1 MRHLLPKQ
9 IPRKIP
15 SLNYDYIQIDS
26 INWGMD
32 SNSRLTL
39 EIKMKSFFL
48 ALFVFNASS
57 FAAEKPNIL
66 FILADDLGYGDV
78 GCYNPESKVPT
89 PHLDQLAKEG
99 IRFTDAHSPST
110 VCTPT
115 RYSVLTGHMAFRLN
129 YRGVFTGVGGPC
141 LITKDRLTLP
151 EMLRGQGYE
160 TAMFGKWHVGLSAFD
175 KQGKPIHQ
183 NGLPAVRRIDYTK
196 PFVGGPIDRGFDYFF
211 GTASCPTTDWL
222 YAYID
227 GNKIPVPPTRIVDRT
242 PLPKHPYS
250 RDNRPGMI
258 APDFDLEEVDMV
270 FLQKSLKYLENHAKR
285 SYKKPFFLFPSMQAV
300 HLPSFAGDAFKGKT
314 KAGPHG
320 DFLFEMDYVV
330 GELMKALKRHGMAKN
345 TLVIFSSDNGP
356 EVPTSIAMR
365 RDHKHNGARPWRGV
379 KRDQWEGGHRVPFI
393 ARWPGKIKAGST
405 SKQTICLTDL
415 MATAAAITQAKLPN
429 DSAEDS
435 YNILPALLGQDTKPI
450 RQYTLHQTMSLA
462 LAIRKGDWKYLDHKG
477 SGGNNYSRPGEWGM
491 KQYALP
497 EKASDALGQL
507 YNLKTDPGETTNL
520 YFKYPEIVKALKAK
534 LEELKKSGRTA
545 PVRQ

>member
-1 MRHLLPKQ
+1 MK
-9 IPRKIP
+9 
-15 SLNYDYIQIDS
+15 
-26 INWGMD
+26 
-32 SNSRLTL
+32 TL
-39 EIKMKSFFL
+39 FL
-48 ALFVFNASS
+48 SVLCALGVSTS
-57 FAAEKPNIL
+57 AAAKPNIL

-78 GCYNPESKVPT
+78 GCYNAQSKVPT

-151 EMLRGQGYE
+151 GMLRQKGYE
-160 TAMFGKWHVGLSAFD
+160 TAMFGKWHVGLTAFD
-175 KQGKPIHQ
+175 KEGKPIHQ
-183 NGLPAVRRIDYTK
+183 NGLPAVRRIDYSR
-196 PFVGGPIDRGFDYFF
+196 PFVGGPIDRGFDHFF

-222 YAYID
+222 YAFID
-227 GNKIPVPPTRIVDRT
+227 GNRVPVPPTRIVDRA

-270 FLQKSLKYLENHAKR
+270 FLEKSLKYLENHAK
-285 SYKKPFFLFPSMQAV
+285 STSKKPFFLFHSMQAV

-320 DFLFEMDYVV
+320 DFIFEMDHVV
-330 GELMKALKRHGMAKN
+330 GELMKALKKHGMAEN

-429 DSAEDS
+429 NSAEDS

-477 SGGNNYSRPGEWGM
+477 SGGNNYARPGEWGM
-491 KQYALP
+491 KQYTLP
-497 EKASDALGQL
+497 EKAPDALGQL

-520 YFKYPEIVKALKAK
+520 YFKHPKIVKTLKAK
-534 LEELKKSGRTA
+534 LEQFKKSGRSA
-545 PVRQ
+545 PVRK

>member
-1 MRHLLPKQ
+1 MIIRLFPTLCLLCGF
-9 IPRKIP
+9 
-15 SLNYDYIQIDS
+15 LN
-26 INWGMD
+26 
-32 SNSRLTL
+32 
-39 EIKMKSFFL
+39 
-48 ALFVFNASS
+48 
-57 FAAEKPNIL
+57 AADKPNIL

-115 RYSVLTGHMAFRLN
+115 RYSILAGRMAFRLN

-141 LITKDRLTLP
+141 LINPGRLTVASLLKQ
-151 EMLRGQGYE
+151 EGYA
-160 TAMFGKWHVGLSAFD
+160 TAMFGKWHVGLTAFD
-175 KQGKPIHQ
+175 KEGKPIHQ
-183 NGLPAVRRIDYTK
+183 NGLPAVRRIDYSRALK
-196 PFVGGPIDRGFDYFF
+196 GGPLDHGFDHFF

-222 YAYID
+222 YAFID
-227 GNKIPVPPTRIVDRT
+227 GNKIPVPPTQIVDRT

-258 APDFDLEEVDMV
+258 APGFDLEEVDMV
-270 FLQKSLKYLENHAKR
+270 FLDKSLKFLENHAK
-285 SYKKPFFLFPSMQAV
+285 SAAKKPFFLFHSMQAV
-300 HLPSFAGDAFKGKT
+300 HLPSFAGAAFKGKT

-320 DFLFEMDYVV
+320 DFIFEMDHVV
-330 GELMKALKRHGMAKN
+330 GELMKALKKHGMSEN

-365 RDHKHNGARPWRGV
+365 RDHKHNGARPWRGI

-393 ARWPGKIKAGST
+393 ARWPGRIKSGST

-415 MATAAAITQAKLPN
+415 MATAAAITGAKLPN
-429 DSAEDS
+429 NVAEDS
-435 YNILPALLGQDTKPI
+435 YNILPALLGENKPI
-450 RQYTLHQTMSLA
+450 REYTLHQTMSLA

-477 SGGNNYSRPGEWGM
+477 SGGNNYNRGGEWGM

-497 EKASDALGQL
+497 EKAPKALGQL

-520 YFKYPEIVKALKAK
+520 YFEKSEMVEELKAK
-534 LEELKKSGRTA
+534 LEEAKKTGRSA
-545 PVRQ
+545 PNRN

>member
-1 MRHLLPKQ
+1 MIIRLLP
-9 IPRKIP
+9 ILFLLCGF
-15 SLNYDYIQIDS
+15 LN
-26 INWGMD
+26 
-32 SNSRLTL
+32 
-39 EIKMKSFFL
+39 
-48 ALFVFNASS
+48 
-57 FAAEKPNIL
+57 AADKPNIL

-285 SYKKPFFLFPSMQAV
+285 SYTKPFFLFHSMQAV

-320 DFLFEMDYVV
+320 DFLFEMDYIV
-330 GELMKALKRHGMAKN
+330 GELMEALKRYGMAKN

-393 ARWPGKIKAGST
+393 ARWPGNIKAGST

-429 DSAEDS
+429 NSAEDS

-497 EKASDALGQL
+497 EKAPDALGQL

-520 YFKYPEIVKALKAK
+520 YFKHPKIVKALKAK
-534 LEELKKSGRTA
+534 LEEFKKSGRTA

>member
-1 MRHLLPKQ
+1 MRHLPPKQ

-48 ALFVFNASS
+48 ALFVFYASS
-57 FAAEKPNIL
+57 FATERPNIL

-89 PHLDQLAKEG
+89 PHLDRLAKEG

-115 RYSVLTGHMAFRLN
+115 RYSILAGRMAFRLN

-141 LITKDRLTLP
+141 LINPGRLTVASL
-151 EMLRGQGYE
+151 LKQQGYA
-160 TAMFGKWHVGLSAFD
+160 TAMFGKWHVGLTAFD
-175 KQGKPIHQ
+175 KEGKPIHQ
-183 NGLPAVRRIDYTK
+183 NGLPAVRRIDYSRALK
-196 PFVGGPIDRGFDYFF
+196 GGPLDHGFDHFF

-222 YAYID
+222 YAFID
-227 GNKIPVPPTRIVDRT
+227 GNKIPVPPTQIVDRT

-258 APDFDLEEVDMV
+258 APGFDLEEVDMV
-270 FLQKSLKYLENHAKR
+270 FLDKSLKFLDQHAKE
-285 SYKKPFFLFPSMQAV
+285 SPDKPFFLFHSMQAV
-300 HLPSFAGDAFKGKT
+300 HLPSFAGAAFKGKT
-314 KAGPHG
+314 QAGPHG
-320 DFLFEMDYVV
+320 DFIFEMDHVV
-330 GELMKALKRHGMAKN
+330 GELMKALKKHGMTEN
-345 TLVIFSSDNGP
+345 TLVVFSSDNGP

-365 RDHKHNGARPWRGV
+365 RDHKHNGARPWRGI

-393 ARWPGKIKAGST
+393 ARWPGRIKPGST
-405 SKQTICLTDL
+405 SSQTICLTDL
-415 MATAAAITQAKLPN
+415 MATAAAITGAKLPN
-429 DSAEDS
+429 NVAEDS
-435 YNILPALLGQDTKPI
+435 YNILPALLGGNKSI
-450 RQYTLHQTMSLA
+450 REYTLHQTMSLA
-462 LAIRKGDWKYLDHKG
+462 LAIRKGNWKYLDHKG
-477 SGGNNYSRPGEWGM
+477 SGGNNYGREGRWGM

-497 EKASDALGQL
+497 EKAPKAPGQL
-507 YNLKTDPGETTNL
+507 YDLENDPGETNNL
-520 YFKYPEIVKALKAK
+520 YFKHPKIVKELKGQ
-534 LEELKKSGRTA
+534 LEESKKTGRSA
-545 PVRQ
+545 PKRN

>member
-39 EIKMKSFFL
+39 EIKMKFFFL
-48 ALFVFNASS
+48 ALFVFYASS

-78 GCYNPESKVPT
+78 SCYNAQSKVPT

-115 RYSVLTGHMAFRLN
+115 RYSILAGRMAFRLN

-141 LITKDRLTLP
+141 LINPGRLTVASL
-151 EMLRGQGYE
+151 LKQQGYA
-160 TAMFGKWHVGLSAFD
+160 TAMFGKWHVGLTAFD
-175 KQGKPIHQ
+175 KEGKPIHQ
-183 NGLPAVRRIDYTK
+183 NGLPAVRRIDYSRALK
-196 PFVGGPIDRGFDYFF
+196 GGPVDHGFDHFF

-227 GNKIPVPPTRIVDRT
+227 GNNIPVPPTQIVDRT

-258 APDFDLEEVDMV
+258 APGFDLEEVDMV
-270 FLQKSLKYLENHAKR
+270 FLDKSLKFLEQHSKNTA
-285 SYKKPFFLFPSMQAV
+285 KKPFFLFHSMQAV

-320 DFLFEMDYVV
+320 DFIFEMDHVV
-330 GELMKALKRHGMAKN
+330 GELMKALKKYGMAEN
-345 TLVIFSSDNGP
+345 TLVVFSSDNGP
-356 EVPTSIAMR
+356 EVPTTIAMR
-365 RDHKHNGARPWRGV
+365 RDHKHDGARPWRGV

-393 ARWPGKIKAGST
+393 ARWPGRIKPGST
-405 SKQTICLTDL
+405 SGQTVCLTDL
-415 MATAAAITQAKLPN
+415 MATAAAITGAKLPN
-429 DSAEDS
+429 NVAEDS
-435 YNILPALLGQDTKPI
+435 YNILPALLGENKPI
-450 RQYTLHQTMSLA
+450 REYTLHQTMSLA
-462 LAIRKGDWKYLDHKG
+462 LAIRKGNWKYLDHKG
-477 SGGNNYSRPGEWGM
+477 SGGNNYNRGGEWGM

-497 EKASDALGQL
+497 EKSPKSPGQL
-507 YNLKTDPGETTNL
+507 YDLTKDPGETTNL
-520 YFKYPEIVKALKAK
+520 YFEKPEMVEELKAK
-534 LEELKKSGRTA
+534 LEEAKKSGRSA
-545 PVRQ
+545 PARN